1 MKRLLRQAIERM
13 PAPLPIVLGDAFRYL
28 RYPQVRRRRQARGR
42 ILGRL
47 QSPGRIAQGPFRG
60 MRYISSAYHSEVLP
74 KLVGTYERELGP
86 AIEAI
91 CRAGCDRIVDIGVA
105 EGYYAVGM
113 ALRNDRAAVVGFE
126 RNPSARY
133 YSRRL
138 AARNGVSDRLRLL
151 GNCDP
156 DALNNALEGA
166 RRPAVICDC
175 EGAEDLLLRPDR
187 IEPLRR
193 AFVLVETH
201 DGLETEAGVLEGI
214 TDRLCE
220 RFGPTHA
227 IEAIASRERSRDDL
241 PPDTILSPEEAAE
254 AMDEGRPWAQWL
266 FMSPKPA
273 SSAPIS

>member
-1 MKRLLRQAIERM
+1 MKRLLRQAVERM

-28 RYPQVRRRRQARGR
+28 RYPQVRRRRKARGR

-47 QSPGRIAQGPFRG
+47 ESPGQIAQGPFRG
-60 MRYISSAYHSEVLP
+60 MRYLSSAYHSEVLP
-74 KLVGTYERELGP
+74 KLIGTYEREIGP

-113 ALRNDRAAVVGFE
+113 ALRNSRAAIVGFE

-138 AARNGVSDRLRLL
+138 AARNGVSERVRLL

-156 DALNNALEGA
+156 DSLSIALEGA

-175 EGAEDLLLRPDR
+175 EGAEDFLLRPDR

-201 DGLETEAGVLEGI
+201 DGLETESGILEGI
-214 TDRLCE
+214 ADRLRE
-220 RFGPTHA
+220 RFGPTHT
-227 IEAIASRERSRDDL
+227 IEVIASRDRTRDDL
-241 PPDTILSPEEAAE
+241 PPGSSLSPEEAAE

-266 FMSPKPA
+266 FMSPIAEPYTPL
-273 SSAPIS
+273 S

>member
-1 MKRLLRQAIERM
+1 MKRLLRQAVERM
-13 PAPLPIVLGDAFRYL
+13 PAPLPIILGDAFRYL
-28 RYPQVRRRRQARGR
+28 RYPQVRRRRRARGR

-47 QSPGRIAQGPFRG
+47 KSPGRIAQGPFRG

-74 KLVGTYERELGP
+74 KLVGTYEREIGP

-91 CRAGCDRIVDIGVA
+91 CGAECDRIIDIGVA

-113 ALRNDRAAVVGFE
+113 AMRNVRAAIVGFE

-138 AARNGVSDRLRLL
+138 AARNGVADRMRLL

-156 DALNNALEGA
+156 DSLAKALEGS

-175 EGAEDLLLRPDR
+175 EGAEDLLLCPDR

-193 AFVLVETH
+193 AYILVETH
-201 DGLETEAGVLEGI
+201 DGLETEAGILEGI
-214 TDRLCE
+214 TDRLRE
-220 RFGPTHA
+220 RFGPTHT
-227 IEAIASRERSRDDL
+227 IEVIASRDRTRDDL
-241 PPDTILSPEEAAE
+241 PPGSDLSPEEAVE

-266 FMSPKPA
+266 FMSPKA
-273 SSAPIS
+273 